1 MCSTI
6 KNGWGKGVLRPRND
20 TRKCRVT
27 QEFDRDPRHFRVVV
41 SRHSALFLCGLG
53 KRSIMLIYLDTMIVQ
68 YCAGYEDFIFGDDRK
83 NPANEPKLA
92 GELVSLRQ
100 LVELEQFG
108 DWTFAAPSHLMNE
121 LLAGK
126 PNSKQR
132 RGYRILLEVW
142 QDSAWSEFCET
153 SEDKILSICESL
165 RPLKLKGAAD
175 QRHLAE
181 AIALNASWFL
191 TNDGNVIR
199 RTRTKGQK
207 LGRVYQVRVARPSEC
222 IEEISVG
229 LFLR

>member
-1 MCSTI
+1 
-6 KNGWGKGVLRPRND
+6 
-20 TRKCRVT
+20 
-27 QEFDRDPRHFRVVV
+27 
-41 SRHSALFLCGLG
+41 
-53 KRSIMLIYLDTMIVQ
+53 MLIYLDTMIVE
-68 YCAGYEDFIFGDDRK
+68 YCADYEDFVFGDDRK

-126 PNSKQR
+126 PKSNQR
-132 RGYRILLEVW
+132 RVYRILLEAW
-142 QDSAWSEFCET
+142 QDSAWNEFFET
-153 SEDKILSICESL
+153 SEDKVLSIYESL

-191 TNDGNVIR
+191 TNDGEVIR
-199 RTRTKGQK
+199 KTRTRGQRI
-207 LGRVYQVRVARPSEC
+207 GQVRQVRVARPSEC
-222 IEEISVG
+222 IDEISIG
-229 LFLR
+229 LFLKSE